1 MMTCAGR
8 WISSIESEAMLAIPE
23 EMSPCDL
30 DLDLAIA
37 AIHSL
42 PDMSIGNGSDG
53 ILCTPGLSAR
63 QSVASHCRDRAHGS
77 TAFDNGPLPHVNLPH
92 LPDIQNHVQA
102 GSQADATANHHSW
115 AHHPSSNPHSYQAFP
130 SQWVQAHS
138 QPRNQQSFPKQPP
151 HHPFK
156 RTATQ
161 ISYGGAGIDSLA
173 QPPPHLAQHP
183 LSTLPAQHNASAHR
197 TNLASEAAGAP
208 GLSPQQ
214 QAVALERLQ
223 RLSAELQSAHERNAR
238 NSAAHAPV
246 SYTHLTLPTTPYV

>member
-92 LPDIQNHVQA
+92 LPDL
-102 GSQADATANHHSW
+102 
-115 AHHPSSNPHSYQAFP
+115 
-130 SQWVQAHS
+130 
-138 QPRNQQSFPKQPP
+138 
-151 HHPFK
+151 
-156 RTATQ
+156 
-161 ISYGGAGIDSLA
+161 SLI
-173 QPPPHLAQHP
+173 HI
-183 LSTLPAQHNASAHR
+183 
-197 TNLASEAAGAP
+197 
-208 GLSPQQ
+208 
-214 QAVALERLQ
+214 
-223 RLSAELQSAHERNAR
+223 
-238 NSAAHAPV
+238 
-246 SYTHLTLPTTPYV
+246 